1 MKTVLTCLK
10 LCCVVLVG
18 TFSIS
23 YAQTPPPQE
32 LPKPQVRDW
41 RNSPDIKNGIVSKRL
56 QKAFED
62 AERAQKDF
70 IPFANKYEYTRGFKN
85 VKILDYRDFGAVP
98 AKDVIEE
105 MHKIK
110 AAAFMVGIRA
120 EAMDN
125 NQSFYLNRATFR
137 NVAKDAAVEL
147 IYGEDLEM
155 RQKAG
160 MIFEYYSR
168 NTFEMKHNTTR
179 SGGLALETSEGD
191 SSWENSVI
199 ELYRQRDS
207 LLPRNFD
214 SAKLVEMVDS
224 SVNNV
229 NVFKTDLTGLI
240 KYYRE
245 GAEISNLKADLLE
258 YAISYGKNKGL
269 KIEVK
274 KSDKAVN

>member
-1 MKTVLTCLK
+1 MKTVFDCLR
-10 LCCVVLVG
+10 LWCVVLVG
-18 TFSIS
+18 TLGIGHT
-23 YAQTPPPQE
+23 QTPPPQTQD
-32 LPKPQVRDW
+32 LSKSQVNDW
-41 RNSPDIKNGIVSKRL
+41 RNSPDLKSGIVSKRL
-56 QKAFED
+56 QKALED

-70 IPFANKYEYTRGFKN
+70 IPFANKYEYTRGFKS

-120 EAMDN
+120 EAMN
-125 NQSFYLNRATFR
+125 NDQSFYLNPTTFR
-137 NVAKDAAVEL
+137 NVAKDAAIEL

-168 NTFEMKHNTTR
+168 NIFEMRHNTTK
-179 SGGLALETSEGD
+179 SGGLAIETSEGS

-207 LLPRNFD
+207 LLPVGFD
-214 SAKLVEMVDS
+214 SAKLVEQVDLILKVIEES
-224 SVNNV
+224 RSDLSV
-229 NVFKTDLTGLI
+229 LI
-240 KYYRE
+240 KE
-245 GAEISNLKADLLE
+245 LKDGGETSSIKGDIFQEA
-258 YAISYGKNKGL
+258 YNYGNGKGL
-269 KIEVK
+269 KVQAK
-274 KSDKAVN
+274 KKD